1 MNEWTKKDGLSYAL
15 CGMAPGYDAVSEA
28 EAKIAATLAA
38 AVPAVLYSCDDVN
51 LRPLG
56 SSRRNYRVP
65 TTHIWTARLH
75 TKYIEARM
83 YVGAAL
89 KAELST
95 LVRCFMEFA

>member
-1 MNEWTKKDGLSYAL
+1 MDEEGRTELRAL
-15 CGMAPGYDAVSEA
+15 WHGAHPAMTHSEA
-28 EAKIAATLAA
+28 EAKVAATLAA

-95 LVRCFMEFA
+95 HVRCFMEFA